1 VLEYLGLKVNRLIRI
16 GYGPFN
22 LGDLPRGQ
30 ATRIRKGD
38 LDRFVSSVKQARG
51 KSGQS

>member
-16 GYGPFN
+16 GYGPFH

-30 ATRIRKGD
+30 AVELKGKPVERFLADLMKGPRK
-38 LDRFVSSVKQARG
+38 
-51 KSGQS
+51 

>member
-1 VLEYLGLKVNRLIRI
+1 MRPVGLWKANSRV

-30 ATRIRKGD
+30 AVELKGKPV
-38 LDRFVSSVKQARG
+38 DRFLADLAKGGA
-51 KSGQS
+51 K